1 MLMRH
6 GTFGLPLIRTC
17 TGIGLRQPLWR
28 AAACAA
34 LTSTYGLPPR
44 VFIEEIKRN

>member
-17 TGIGLRQPLWR
+17 TGIGLRQPRLSAPAR
-28 AAACAA
+28 AA
-34 LTSTYGLPPR
+34 LTGMYGLMPC
-44 VFIEEIKRN
+44 ILTAELK